1 LVKQIQGQS
10 MAQAA
15 SAKRA
20 SSVSSGD
27 EAQLGITA
35 ITVQGY
41 KSIDDEVTVSIA
53 PLTILAGANSSG
65 KSSLMQPLLLM
76 KQTLEA
82 PYDPGALMLNGP
94 NLKFT
99 SAEQLFTLRSSP
111 KSVKHFNVGVEIQK
125 KQKLK
130 FTFEKHP
137 EKLIDLA
144 LMSYQDTKH
153 KFSFSQEMDHES
165 LLQSFPNDLR
175 NVYESYLKIE
185 KSQEELKRINSTI
198 NKLIGVELGE
208 VKNNLENFVN
218 KAKDSMSLSIS
229 RNRCFFDI
237 YLQNSFNIF
246 ESELSD
252 SQESA
257 AFLSKITEPFKE
269 LIQELIHVPGLRG
282 NPERTY
288 NTTAIGREFPGT
300 FEHYVASV
308 INYWQSLKDSR
319 LKKLEIALNLVGLT
333 SRIES
338 KKIDDTQV
346 ELQVGRL
353 PCIGGSK
360 NTKKDMVSIADV
372 GFGVSQTLPVIVA
385 LLTARPG
392 QLVYIEQPEIH
403 LHPRAQ
409 VAIAEIFADAANRG
423 VRVVVETHSE
433 LFLMG
438 VQSLVAEGKLAP
450 DKVKLHWFT
459 RQENGNTKITSADLD
474 ESGSFG
480 EDWPEDFAE
489 VSLSIQNRYLSAAEA
504 KLWRS

>member
-1 LVKQIQGQS
+1 VKQVRGQS

-20 SSVSSGD
+20 SSVPGAD
-27 EAQLGITA
+27 EASQGITA

-130 FTFEKHP
+130 FTFEKYP

-144 LMSYQDTKH
+144 LMSYQDSKH

-185 KSQEELKRINSTI
+185 KSQEEIKRINSTINSRI
-198 NKLIGVELGE
+198 NKLIGVELEE
-208 VKNNLENFVN
+208 VKNDLEYFAN

-237 YLQNSFNIF
+237 YL
-246 ESELSD
+246 
-252 SQESA
+252 
-257 AFLSKITEPFKE
+257 
-269 LIQELIHVPGLRG
+269 H
-282 NPERTY
+282 
-288 NTTAIGREFPGT
+288 
-300 FEHYVASV
+300 
-308 INYWQSLKDSR
+308 
-319 LKKLEIALNLVGLT
+319 
-333 SRIES
+333 
-338 KKIDDTQV
+338 
-346 ELQVGRL
+346 
-353 PCIGGSK
+353 
-360 NTKKDMVSIADV
+360 
-372 GFGVSQTLPVIVA
+372 
-385 LLTARPG
+385 
-392 QLVYIEQPEIH
+392 
-403 LHPRAQ
+403 
-409 VAIAEIFADAANRG
+409 
-423 VRVVVETHSE
+423 
-433 LFLMG
+433 
-438 VQSLVAEGKLAP
+438 
-450 DKVKLHWFT
+450 
-459 RQENGNTKITSADLD
+459 
-474 ESGSFG
+474 
-480 EDWPEDFAE
+480 
-489 VSLSIQNRYLSAAEA
+489 
-504 KLWRS
+504 